1 MSNFR
6 LLVHPLLIDFGE
18 GSSCSSSCSCCD
30 RGETKSTP
38 SPKTD
43 VWTLDLRLELDKSY
57 AQFVAGC

>member
-1 MSNFR
+1 MSNFK
-6 LLVHPLLIDFGE
+6 LLVHPLLIDFG
-18 GSSCSSSCSCCD
+18 GGSCSSCCSSD
-30 RGETKSTP
+30 RGKTKSTP